1 VSYPV
6 RSAVSGLWRE
16 KWINLLS
23 VLTIAS
29 GLFLISVAFLL
40 VFNLSAAVR
49 DLPER
54 FSMMA
59 FLEDGLSAER
69 MQKIV
74 TDTRAMPGVRSARFI
89 SREEALRE
97 LRATLEDSGQVLEGL
112 DENPLPASVEVKVK
126 ESAVTVER
134 AGELARRM
142 EALEGVE
149 DVQYGERVLSI
160 IQSVRRYT
168 ETLGALLVGV
178 LAAGMVFVC
187 YSTVKILF
195 YRKRA
200 EIDTI
205 KLLGATKGFIRAPF
219 LIEGGVLG
227 AAGGGVS
234 VLGLLALYSS
244 LYLKLA
250 GSFPLLKALVLPGWF
265 LLYPPA
271 LGLAIGVAGAYIA
284 IGRIRF

>member
-29 GLFLISVAFLL
+29 GLLLISVAFLL

-54 FSMMA
+54 FSMMV
-59 FLEDGLSAER
+59 FLEKGLSAER
-69 MQKIV
+69 MQELV
-74 TDTRAMPGVRSARFI
+74 SETRAMPGVRSARFI
-89 SREEALRE
+89 SREEALSE
-97 LRATLEDSGQVLEGL
+97 LRAMLEDSGRVLEGL
-112 DENPLPASVEVKVK
+112 DENPLPASVEVKVE

-142 EALEGVE
+142 EAMEGVE

-160 IQSVRRYT
+160 IQSIRRYT
-168 ETLGALLVGV
+168 ETMGALLVGV
-178 LAAGMVFVC
+178 LAAAMVFVC

-200 EIDTI
+200 EVDTI
-205 KLLGATKGFIRAPF
+205 KLLGATKGFIRGPF

-227 AAGGGVS
+227 AAGGSVS
-234 VLGLLALYSS
+234 VLALLALYFS

-250 GSFPLLKALVLPGWF
+250 GSFPLLTALVLPGWF
-265 LLYPPA
+265 LLCPPA

>member
-97 LRATLEDSGQVLEGL
+97 LRVTLEDSGQVLEGL

>member
-1 VSYPV
+1 V

-29 GLFLISVAFLL
+29 GLLLISVAFLL

-54 FSMMA
+54 FSMMV
-59 FLEDGLSAER
+59 FLEKGLSAER
-69 MQKIV
+69 MQELV
-74 TDTRAMPGVRSARFI
+74 SETRAMPGVRSARFI
-89 SREEALRE
+89 SREEALSE
-97 LRATLEDSGQVLEGL
+97 LRAMLEDSGRVLEGL
-112 DENPLPASVEVKVK
+112 DENPLPASVEVKVE

-142 EALEGVE
+142 EAMEGVE

-160 IQSVRRYT
+160 IQSIRRYT
-168 ETLGALLVGV
+168 ETMGALLVGV
-178 LAAGMVFVC
+178 LAAAMVFVC

-200 EIDTI
+200 EVDTI
-205 KLLGATKGFIRAPF
+205 KLLGATKGFIRGPF

-227 AAGGGVS
+227 AAGGSVS
-234 VLGLLALYSS
+234 VLALLALYFS

-250 GSFPLLKALVLPGWF
+250 GSFPLLTALVLPGWF
-265 LLYPPA
+265 LLCPPA

>member
-1 VSYPV
+1 M
-6 RSAVSGLWRE
+6 RSAIAGLWRE

-40 VFNLSAAVR
+40 VFNLGAAVR

-54 FSMMA
+54 FSMMV
-59 FLEDGLSAER
+59 FLEDGLSAEQ
-69 MQKIV
+69 MQGIV
-74 TDTRAMPGVRSARFI
+74 SETREIPGVRSARFI

-97 LRATLEDSGQVLEGL
+97 LSATLEDSGRVLEGL
-112 DENPLPASVEVKVK
+112 DENPLPASVELRVE

-134 AGELARRM
+134 VRDMAGRIEGM
-142 EALEGVE
+142 EGVE

-168 ETLGALLVGV
+168 ETIGV
-178 LAAGMVFVC
+178 LFVSVLASGIVFVC
-187 YSTVKILF
+187 YSTVKILL
-195 YRKRA
+195 YRKKA

-227 AAGGGVS
+227 VAGGAVS
-234 VLGLLALYSS
+234 LLALLALYFS

-250 GSFPLLKALVLPGWF
+250 GSFPLLLALAVPGGF
-265 LLYPPA
+265 LLYPPG
-271 LGLAIGVAGAYIA
+271 LGLAIGVVGAYIA